1 MKLNRLCIALLT
13 LVGFATAATAAPF
26 GGAYYETFAGSEI
39 VAIDLANPSLLLGIK
54 TGNISNVAVGG
65 DTVYY
70 QDGRRIFAGN
80 ANLSSTSLF
89 HTNGA
94 VATDLAINVAGNAYY
109 ESFGTEIVAIE
120 LANPS
125 HLLGIRTGNITN
137 ISVSGGKVYYQ
148 DGSQNLRRQRGSF
161 ERQPFPHQW
170 CRTNGSGG
178 RCRQQCVLRELRRRD
193 RRDRAG
199 QPVAPAWDPVRPHHQ
214 HHGRRWQCVFSGR
227 TENLARQP
235 RPEHG
240 QPVPHQWGYRRG
252 HRVDA
257 ARAACVRRRR
267 AAQPRPAG
275 VGPRRGWRAA
285 PAAAPFRGLDRLKQ
299 SRSTRSRPAPRV
311 VGRVLLCSSTT
322 NAPGLPRSRQAGCI
336 SSTPSSAHL
345 LPARLLQPAQQGR
358 IERVRIRRLGDVI
371 IHPGCQATLAV
382 LVEGIGGQ
390 GQNRD
395 G

>member
-1 MKLNRLCIALLT
+1 MTARPRSLLTDINKTTRNIVMKLNRLFTALLT

-70 QDGRRIFAGN
+70 QDGRQIFAGN

-148 DGSQNLRRQRGSF
+148 DGIKIFVGNADLSSVSLF
-161 ERQPFPHQW
+161 H
-170 CRTNGSGG
+170 TNGVAPTDLAVDADNNVYYESFGDEIVAIELANPSHLLGIRTGNITNIMVGDGNVYFQEGLKIWRGNRDLSTVSLFHTNGAVAADIALMPPARPVFDVDEPPSLGLLALGIVVAGG
-178 RCRQQCVLRELRRRD
+178 LRPRRR
-193 RRDRAG
+193 
-199 QPVAPAWDPVRPHHQ
+199 
-214 HHGRRWQCVFSGR
+214 S
-227 TENLARQP
+227 
-235 RPEHG
+235 
-240 QPVPHQWGYRRG
+240 
-252 HRVDA
+252 A
-257 ARAACVRRRR
+257 A
-267 AAQPRPAG
+267 
-275 VGPRRGWRAA
+275 
-285 PAAAPFRGLDRLKQ
+285 
-299 SRSTRSRPAPRV
+299 
-311 VGRVLLCSSTT
+311 
-322 NAPGLPRSRQAGCI
+322 
-336 SSTPSSAHL
+336 
-345 LPARLLQPAQQGR
+345 
-358 IERVRIRRLGDVI
+358 
-371 IHPGCQATLAV
+371 
-382 LVEGIGGQ
+382 
-390 GQNRD
+390 
-395 G
+395 